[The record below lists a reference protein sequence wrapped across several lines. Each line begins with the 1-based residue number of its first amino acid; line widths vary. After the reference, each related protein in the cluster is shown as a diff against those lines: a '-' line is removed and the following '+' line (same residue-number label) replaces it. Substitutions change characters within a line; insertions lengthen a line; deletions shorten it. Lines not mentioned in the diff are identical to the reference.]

1 MPRHLHAII
10 TYVRKYEVV
19 RIQKVG
25 NNKMKMKWMATLAAA
40 ALVFTFAQAEP
51 AEAYETGASV
61 SLYGLEDSA
70 SEITMH
76 FTGMDRGDRYVI
88 QEQGAYTGAVS
99 NLFPY
104 EEGVVSIPKD
114 QMPFLSSLKA
124 GDTIEVLVVPGSASN
139 NKEVMS
145 FPRTLAETAGYVPQE
160 MKVVDTILSRGDKDK
175 TVRIEFNEY
184 YKPGFFNE
192 LVFLPLDQE
201 GKVLDGTKSFRL
213 AADGPGDG
221 GVRLS
226 GDGKATWTEVGLDIP
241 KDAYAYR
248 VEFRDAG
255 RVVDNLTKTLSVG
268 DYFGKLSAISIE
280 GQKYVQP
287 GQEIALQVMALDT
300 EGNKSDVTKLSR
312 FGFSTNFLTAVEGK
326 PGVFKVADNASVGS
340 KFSVTAI
347 FDGRSTALTLQV
359 SQLVDAMK
367 IYPPMATVG
376 QKPQLDFQLVDNKG
390 QNAVLNWQP
399 SQATI
404 SFRNVSN
411 PQAGLSGTI
420 TNLGDI
426 DLNGSGA
433 LTLEAQAPTTAE
445 VVVTLKKDDQSLEL
459 SAGTFTFSAPKKEP
473 INVIMGIGSS
483 QLIINGKEAGR
494 MDTYPIILQDRTFI
508 PLRAMAEAFGATV
521 DFNYDRN
528 KEIRITL
535 GDDEVVMHVGSKNY
549 TRNGSAAVMDVA
561 PYINSDNRTMV
572 PVRFAAE
579 ALGFKVDAN
588 THADGTTANVV
599 ISNDLS

>member
-1 MPRHLHAII
+1 
-10 TYVRKYEVV
+10 
-19 RIQKVG
+19 
-25 NNKMKMKWMATLAAA
+25 MKMKWMAALAAGTLAFS
-40 ALVFTFAQAEP
+40 LAQAEP
-51 AEAYETGASV
+51 AQAYTNEVGVNLS
-61 SLYGLEDSA
+61 GLEESA
-70 SEITMH
+70 TEITIH
-76 FTGMDRGDRYVI
+76 FTGMERGDSFI
-88 QEQGAYTGAVS
+88 LQKEGAYTGGVS
-99 NLFPY
+99 RLFPV
-104 EEGVVSIPKD
+104 ERGVVSIPKSEL
-114 QMPFLSSLKA
+114 PFMSTFKA
-124 GDTIEVLVVPGSASN
+124 GDTLQVRVIPGSESSYQTIKLYEEELGKTIA
-139 NKEVMS
+139 
-145 FPRTLAETAGYVPQE
+145 FVPE
-160 MKVVDTILSRGDKDK
+160 SMTVLDTVLSRGAKDKD
-175 TVRIEFNEY
+175 VRIEFNHNY
-184 YKPGFFNE
+184 RPGFFNE
-192 LVFLPLDQE
+192 LVFIPLNQA
-201 GKVLDGTKSFRL
+201 GQVIDGTQSFRI
-213 AADGPGDG
+213 ASDGSADI
-221 GVRLS
+221 RLYK
-226 GDGKATWTEVGLDIP
+226 DDVAKVTRTDVALDIP

-280 GQKYVQP
+280 DQKYVQP
-287 GQEIALQVMALDT
+287 GQEISLQVMALDT

-508 PLRAMAEAFGATV
+508 PLRAMAEAFGAKV
-521 DFNYDRN
+521 DYDYDKN
-528 KEIRITL
+528 EEITILL
-535 GDDEVVMHVGSKNY
+535 GTDKVVMHVGSKTY
-549 TRNGSAAVMDVA
+549 TKNGGSLTMDVV
-561 PYINSDNRTMV
+561 PYVNAESRTMV
-572 PVRFAAE
+572 PLRFAAE
-579 ALGFKVDAN
+579 ALGFHVKPTYN
-588 THADGTTANVV
+588 ADGSTANVV
-599 ISNDLS
+599 ISNYA